1 MIAELNL
8 GGVYLSTIVA
18 TALLAFII
26 AALVRKALGQT
37 GLYRHVWHPALFD
50 AALFVLLWA
59 AITALPFG
67 L

>member
-1 MIAELNL
+1 MIAEVNL

-18 TALLAFII
+18 TALLAFIA
-26 AALVRKALGQT
+26 AALWRKLLSPT

-59 AITALPFG
+59 LITALPFG
-67 L
+67 I